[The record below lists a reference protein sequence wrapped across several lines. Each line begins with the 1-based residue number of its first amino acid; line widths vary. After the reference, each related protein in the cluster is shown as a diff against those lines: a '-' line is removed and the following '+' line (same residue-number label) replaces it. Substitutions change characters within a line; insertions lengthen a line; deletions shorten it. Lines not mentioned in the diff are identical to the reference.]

1 MHKACLK
8 KDGIIVAAIFMIT
21 LLSWLI
27 SAAVAL
33 FTFSAVI
40 FVVKIRLRGVEMKKL
55 TLVIMAA
62 GIGSRYGGLKQV
74 DPVGP
79 NGELIIDYS
88 LFDARRAGVE
98 NVVFIIR
105 RDLENI
111 FREKIGNRAENYFRV
126 YYVYQELDLALPEGF
141 KVPADR
147 VKPWGTG
154 QAVLLCRSAVPG
166 NFLVI
171 NADDFYGFDAIKK
184 LADYM
189 REVKDEPGY
198 YNYALVGYRLGNTL
212 SEHGH
217 VARGICRLSEDGYL
231 LDLRERTRVQKF
243 ADGIR
248 YTEDGQTWH
257 PLSPDDIASMNIF
270 GLTPSIFDELEARFR
285 NFLSDPGTNLSKS
298 EFYIPE
304 VVGALSREKKAKVRV
319 LTTEDQWYGV
329 TYQEDRPWVKEG
341 LRKLI
346 LEGKYPE
353 KLWP

>member
-1 MHKACLK
+1 M
-8 KDGIIVAAIFMIT
+8 
-21 LLSWLI
+21 S
-27 SAAVAL
+27 
-33 FTFSAVI
+33 
-40 FVVKIRLRGVEMKKL
+40 EL

-79 NGELIIDYS
+79 NGEIIIDYS
-88 LFDARRAGVE
+88 LYDAWRAGIE

-105 RDLENI
+105 RDLERI
-111 FREKIGNRAENYFRV
+111 FREKIGHRAEKHFRV
-126 YYVYQELDLALPEGF
+126 SYVFQELHLALPEGF

-154 QAVLLCRSAVPG
+154 HAILLCQPVIPG

-171 NADDFYGFDAIKK
+171 NADDFYGFDALKK

-189 REVKDEPGY
+189 REAKDTPDY
-198 YNYALVGYRLGNTL
+198 YSYAMVGYRLGHTL

-217 VARGICRLSEDGYL
+217 VARGICQISEDGYL

-243 ADGIR
+243 PDGIK
-248 YTEDGQTWH
+248 YTEDGENWH

-270 GLTPSIFDELEARFR
+270 GLTPSIFPELKVRFQR
-285 NFLSDPGTNLSKS
+285 FLTDPGTDLSKS

-304 VVGALSREKKAKVRV
+304 VVGALSRERKARVRV
-319 LTTEDQWYGV
+319 LTTEDRWFGV
-329 TYQEDRPWVKEG
+329 TYQQDRPWVQQGIK
-341 LRKLI
+341 KLI
-346 LEGKYPE
+346 EEGKYPE
-353 KLWP
+353 KLWER

>member
-1 MHKACLK
+1 
-8 KDGIIVAAIFMIT
+8 
-21 LLSWLI
+21 
-27 SAAVAL
+27 
-33 FTFSAVI
+33 
-40 FVVKIRLRGVEMKKL
+40 MKKL

-88 LFDARRAGVE
+88 LFDAQRAGIE

-105 RDLENI
+105 RDLAEV
-111 FREKIGNRAENYFRV
+111 FQEKIGFRAERHFNV
-126 YYVYQELDLALPEGF
+126 DYVFQEMDRGLPAGF
-141 KVPADR
+141 MVPPDR

-154 QAVLLCRSAVPG
+154 HAILLCRRLVPG

-189 REVKDEPGY
+189 LGIEDETTH
-198 YNYALVGYRLGNTL
+198 YNYALVGYRLGNTM
-212 SEHGH
+212 SDHGH
-217 VARGICRLSEDGYL
+217 VARGICRISTDGYL

-243 ADGIR
+243 PDGIK
-248 YTEDGQTWH
+248 YTEDGQVWH

-270 GLTPSIFDELEARFR
+270 GLTPSIFNELETRFHK
-285 NFLSDPGTNLSKS
+285 FLSDPTTNLSKS

-304 VVGALSREKKAKVRV
+304 VVGALSREKKARVRV
-319 LTTEDQWYGV
+319 LTTEEQWYGV
-329 TYQEDRPWVKEG
+329 TYQEDRPWVQAG
-341 LRKLI
+341 IRQLI
-346 LEGKYPE
+346 EAGRYPQR
-353 KLWP
+353 LWS

>member
-1 MHKACLK
+1 
-8 KDGIIVAAIFMIT
+8 
-21 LLSWLI
+21 
-27 SAAVAL
+27 
-33 FTFSAVI
+33 
-40 FVVKIRLRGVEMKKL
+40 MKEL

-79 NGELIIDYS
+79 NGEIIIDYS
-88 LFDARRAGVE
+88 LYDAWRAGIE
-98 NVVFIIR
+98 KVVFIIR
-105 RDLENI
+105 HDLEKT
-111 FREKIGNRAENYFRV
+111 FKETIGYRAEKYFRV
-126 YYVYQELDLALPEGF
+126 SYVFQELNLALPPGF
-141 KVPADR
+141 KIPEDR
-147 VKPWGTG
+147 TKPWGTG
-154 QAVLLCRSAVPG
+154 QAVLLCRPAVAG

-171 NADDFYGFDAIKK
+171 NADDFYGFEAIKK

-189 REVKDEPGY
+189 REAKDESGH

-217 VARGICRLSEDGYL
+217 VARGICKISDDGYL

-243 ADGIR
+243 SDSIK

-257 PLSPDDIASMNIF
+257 SLSPDDFASMNIF
-270 GLTPSIFDELEARFR
+270 GLTPSIFDELASRFQK
-285 NFLSDPGTNLSKS
+285 FLNDPKTNLSKS

-304 VVGALSREKKAKVRV
+304 VIGTLSREGRARVRV
-319 LTTEDQWYGV
+319 LTTEEQWYGV

-346 LEGKYPE
+346 REGKYPE
-353 KLWP
+353 KLWED

>member
-1 MHKACLK
+1 M
-8 KDGIIVAAIFMIT
+8 
-21 LLSWLI
+21 
-27 SAAVAL
+27 
-33 FTFSAVI
+33 
-40 FVVKIRLRGVEMKKL
+40 EKL

-88 LFDARRAGVE
+88 LFDAHRAGIE

-105 RDLENI
+105 RDLEKV
-111 FREKIGNRAENYFRV
+111 FKEKIGHQAEKHFQV
-126 YYVYQELDLALPEGF
+126 SYVFQEMNMALPPGF
-141 KVPADR
+141 KIPEDR

-154 QAVLLCRSAVPG
+154 QAVLLCCSAVAG

-171 NADDFYGFDAIKK
+171 NADDFYGYEAIKK

-189 REVKDEPGY
+189 RKVKDEPSH

-217 VARGICRLSEDGYL
+217 VARGICRISEDGYL
-231 LDLRERTRVQKF
+231 LDLRERTKVQKF

-248 YTEDGQTWH
+248 YTEDGQTWQ

-270 GLTPSIFDELEARFR
+270 GLTPSIFDELEIRFQ
-285 NFLSDPGTNLSKS
+285 NFLTNPATNLSKS

-304 VVGALSREKKAKVRV
+304 VVGALSREKKARVRV

-329 TYQEDRPWVKEG
+329 TYQEDRPWVQAG
-341 LRKLI
+341 IGQLI
-346 LEGKYPE
+346 QSGRYPQ
-353 KLWP
+353 KLWE